1 MSLLGRLREFREY
14 PDVRAR
20 LESVQR
26 ELSQAQKSLEKS
38 ELERQRLSGDY
49 SEARHRMNFS
59 EKKAEAL
66 QAALDAF
73 CPKLESLAKMIKFYE
88 TISPS
93 LDPQGFTLYRTAKNM
108 TGIDPCSY
116 FAYEDNR
123 GMFEAMDGR
132 QLLRWLTSARF
143 GAVEWEIVTGTCYEQ
158 ALLREV
164 DTSAPEYRAFEC
176 ELYRKVLDRMGFG
189 NLLGPEEVVKSQGIE
204 VSAIE
209 NQSTELKLYSPLSG
223 KLAEPEHDRREALDG
238 SGLAAFRDV
247 ILQDIEDERMPE
259 EEERG
264 LMACFDGS
272 EAVNE
277 KVLSLFPSVEELD
290 GVLCGVAVCR
300 IHGKLSPDEL
310 AELKEYCAAQYNDS
324 WGEGFAQRPRHTEYG
339 DLYVSFYTDSGAS
352 ILTKGELERA
362 SAVASRQ
369 MKRGGESR

>member
-1 MSLLGRLREFREY
+1 MSLWGRLREFREY

-20 LESVQR
+20 LESAQR

-38 ELERQRLSGDY
+38 ELERQRLSGDC
-49 SEARHRMNFS
+49 SEARRRMNFS

-73 CPKLESLAKMIKFYE
+73 CPKLESLAEMIKFYE

-93 LDPQGFTLYRTAKNM
+93 LDPRGFTLYRTAEKM
-108 TGIDPCSY
+108 TGMDLYSY

-189 NLLGPEEVVKSQGIE
+189 NLLAPEEPAKSQEKGVTQTEDKI
-204 VSAIE
+204 
-209 NQSTELKLYSPLSG
+209 TELKLYSPLSG
-223 KLAEPEHDRREALDG
+223 ELRDPEYDRPRALDG
-238 SGLAAFRDV
+238 NGLAMFQKV
-247 ILQDIEDERMPE
+247 ILQGIEDERMPE

-264 LMACFDGS
+264 LMAYFDGS
-272 EAVNE
+272 DTVNE

-290 GVLCGVAVCR
+290 GMLCGVAVCR
-300 IHGKLSPDEL
+300 IRGKLSPDEL
-310 AELKEYCAAQYNDS
+310 AELKLYCAAQYNDS

-339 DLYVSFYTDSGAS
+339 DLYVSFHTDSGAS
-352 ILTKGELERA
+352 ILTKEELERA
-362 SAVASRQ
+362 SAVVSRQ
-369 MKRGGESR
+369 IKRGGESR